1 MARRRLDP
9 PPLPNAA
16 YMSHL
21 GSGGF
26 ADVFLYKQDIP
37 QRNIAV
43 KVLRHEATSEQ
54 NVAFEAEANL
64 MASMSAHPSI
74 LSVYG
79 AGVSSDGRPY
89 LMMEYCPPPNLGQRA
104 RKRPLPVPRV
114 LDMGIRI
121 AGAVETLHRANIL
134 HRDIKPSNIL
144 ITQFGHPVL
153 TDFGVAVATD
163 QTKRLG
169 GGGFSI
175 PWASP
180 EQQNGVGPFSPA
192 MDVYSLSATIYTM
205 LTGRSPFEIPGG
217 DNSEVALLSRV
228 LRSPVPSIGRQD
240 VPEELERVLSIGM
253 SKDPSHRYPSAMD
266 LAIALQHVQADMHQ
280 RPTHFDVLE
289 TESVLSV
296 TIDDEDR
303 TRARPLLAIDLRQKA
318 AERHDPTPTPEA
330 ATSPATPPAA
340 PPPLAE
346 PHEEKPQAGVYDVPQ
361 APPASTQK
369 PTSGTSPAPVE
380 TTSDRRHYASPPA
393 IPHLGAQVEEVTSA
407 SRSGEDTSQIWSTQT
422 GTLPDESL
430 VFSTRGN
437 VEPRKLSYLSRGLVG
452 ALLIAL
458 SALAGWGIW
467 ATIQGTLTPSGPTD
481 QEPSFELPVEET
493 ATPVTGLRGE
503 VTDTGVR
510 FTWDRQD
517 GEVIYLFRVSDPLE
531 EHQVRRTRSPEA
543 TVDPV
548 KGRTCLE
555 VVVVPAKGAGK
566 NSAPVVGC
574 VETP

>member
-9 PPLPNAA
+9 PPLPNAT
-16 YMSHL
+16 YISHL

-26 ADVFLYKQDIP
+26 ADVFLYKQDMP

-43 KVLRHEATSEQ
+43 KVLRHDATSEQ

-79 AGVSSDGRPY
+79 AGVSEDGRPY

-104 RKRPLPVPRV
+104 RQRPLPVPRV

-153 TDFGVAVATD
+153 TDFGVAVSTA

-289 TESVLSV
+289 TEPVLSV
-296 TIDDEDR
+296 TVDDEDR
-303 TRARPLLAIDLRQKA
+303 TRARPLLAIDLAQRKRP
-318 AERHDPTPTPEA
+318 EDPATPATAP
-330 ATSPATPPAA
+330 TSPAAEAQRSQNAPATPA
-340 PPPLAE
+340 
-346 PHEEKPQAGVYDVPQ
+346 HGI
-361 APPASTQK
+361 PASPDHSDNPDATIPESSLQGRHYATPTAMPHLGTEAREVTSSTRQGQEGTLWTTLPPGVREDSLLFTTGRAKDPRRKLSLISRVLLAIVLLGLSALLGTGIWSLVQGSLLPSGTNEQK
-369 PTSGTSPAPVE
+369 PTT
-380 TTSDRRHYASPPA
+380 
-393 IPHLGAQVEEVTSA
+393 
-407 SRSGEDTSQIWSTQT
+407 QI
-422 GTLPDESL
+422 
-430 VFSTRGN
+430 
-437 VEPRKLSYLSRGLVG
+437 
-452 ALLIAL
+452 
-458 SALAGWGIW
+458 
-467 ATIQGTLTPSGPTD
+467 
-481 QEPSFELPVEET
+481 PVEEP
-493 ATPVTGLRGE
+493 ASPVSGLRGE
-503 VTDTGVR
+503 ATDEGVR
-510 FTWDRQD
+510 FTWDRQTN
-517 GEVIYLFRVSDPLE
+517 EVVYLFRVIDPVE
-531 EHQVRRTRSPEA
+531 DHPVRRTRSPEA

-555 VVVVPAKGAGK
+555 VVAVPSKGAGK
-566 NSAPVVGC
+566 SSAPMVAC

>member
-9 PPLPNAA
+9 PPLPNAT
-16 YMSHL
+16 YVSHL

-26 ADVFLYKQDIP
+26 ADVFLYKQDMP

-54 NVAFEAEANL
+54 NLAFEAEANL

-79 AGVSSDGRPY
+79 AGVSEDGRPY

-104 RKRPLPVPRV
+104 RQRPLPVPRV

-153 TDFGVAVATD
+153 TDFGVAVSTA
-163 QTKRLG
+163 QTTRLG

-289 TESVLSV
+289 TEPVFSITV
-296 TIDDEDR
+296 DDEDR
-303 TRARPLLAIDLRQKA
+303 TRVRPLLAIDLSRSKGTESQETPAPASASSPPTTPQRSQSANPAK
-318 AERHDPTPTPEA
+318 EIPSIPTPNDAQGGTLSESVLHSRHYTTPTAMPHLGVEA
-330 ATSPATPPAA
+330 QDVTSSTDHGHGGMPWTLPPQGIREDSLIFATGRGEDSAPQPTLASRILLASVVIAVSALLGAGIWTLVQGSLLPATTPI
-340 PPPLAE
+340 
-346 PHEEKPQAGVYDVPQ
+346 
-361 APPASTQK
+361 QK
-369 PTSGTSPAPVE
+369 PTK
-380 TTSDRRHYASPPA
+380 
-393 IPHLGAQVEEVTSA
+393 Q
-407 SRSGEDTSQIWSTQT
+407 
-422 GTLPDESL
+422 
-430 VFSTRGN
+430 
-437 VEPRKLSYLSRGLVG
+437 
-452 ALLIAL
+452 
-458 SALAGWGIW
+458 
-467 ATIQGTLTPSGPTD
+467 
-481 QEPSFELPVEET
+481 LPVEEV
-493 ATPVTGLRGE
+493 ASPVTGLRGE
-503 VTDTGVR
+503 ASDEGVR
-510 FTWDRQD
+510 FTWDHQA
-517 GEVIYLFRVSDPLE
+517 GEVIYLFRVIDPVE
-531 EHQVRRTRSPEA
+531 EHQVRRTRVPEA

-555 VVVVPAKGAGK
+555 VVVVPSTGAGK
-566 NSAPVVGC
+566 SSTPVVAC

>member
-9 PPLPNAA
+9 PPLPNAT
-16 YMSHL
+16 YISHL

-26 ADVFLYKQDIP
+26 ADVFLYKQDMP

-79 AGVSSDGRPY
+79 AGVSEDGRPY

-104 RKRPLPVPRV
+104 RQRPLPVPRV

-153 TDFGVAVATD
+153 TDFGVAVSTA

-289 TESVLSV
+289 TETVLSV
-296 TIDDEDR
+296 TVDDEDR
-303 TRARPLLAIDLRQKA
+303 TRARPLLAIDLAQSKRTDTHA
-318 AERHDPTPTPEA
+318 TPTGASASPTGSPQGAQPTASSSAVSAHEEA
-330 ATSPATPPAA
+330 AAPGAT
-340 PPPLAE
+340 E
-346 PHEEKPQAGVYDVPQ
+346 M
-361 APPASTQK
+361 
-369 PTSGTSPAPVE
+369 
-380 TTSDRRHYASPPA
+380 SDATILDSSLQGRHYATPTA
-393 IPHLGAQVEEVTSA
+393 MPHLGTEAREVTSSPQHGQEGA
-407 SRSGEDTSQIWSTQT
+407 LWTTSPHGVREDSLLFTT
-422 GTLPDESL
+422 GRRERAGRTPSL
-430 VFSTRGN
+430 V
-437 VEPRKLSYLSRGLVG
+437 SRILLAIVLLGVS
-452 ALLIAL
+452 ALL
-458 SALAGWGIW
+458 GVGIW
-467 ATIQGTLTPSGPTD
+467 TLVQGNLLPSNTPDQQPTT
-481 QEPSFELPVEET
+481 QVPVEET
-493 ATPVTGLRGE
+493 ASPVTGLRGE
-503 VTDTGVR
+503 VTDKGVH
-510 FTWDRQD
+510 FTWEQQPR
-517 GEVIYLFRVSDPLE
+517 EVVYLFRVIDPVE
-531 EHQVRRTRSPEA
+531 EHQVRRTRTPEA

-548 KGRTCLE
+548 QGRTCLE

-566 NSAPVVGC
+566 SSAPVVAC

>member
-9 PPLPNAA
+9 PPLPNAT
-16 YMSHL
+16 YISHL

-26 ADVFLYKQDIP
+26 ADVFLYKQDMP

-79 AGVSSDGRPY
+79 AGLCEDGRPY

-104 RKRPLPVPRV
+104 RQRPLPVPRV

-121 AGAVETLHRANIL
+121 AGAVETLHRTNIL

-153 TDFGVAVATD
+153 TDFGVAVSTA

-289 TESVLSV
+289 TEPVLAV
-296 TIDDEDR
+296 TVDDDDR
-303 TRARPLLAIDLRQKA
+303 TRVRPLLAIDLSQSRTAQQSTMTPPSAPSHPGTPA
-318 AERHDPTPTPEA
+318 ANAQPATTDLPSSLPSTPTPGRSRSDQDTLISEDSMSSRHYGTPTA
-330 ATSPATPPAA
+330 MPHLGDESEEVASTSRPEHESGTWATLPQGIREDSLIFTTGREEDPQKKPSVLTRVLLAVLLVGLSALLGAGVWTFVQASVSPATTP
-340 PPPLAE
+340 E
-346 PHEEKPQAGVYDVPQ
+346 
-361 APPASTQK
+361 QK
-369 PTSGTSPAPVE
+369 PV
-380 TTSDRRHYASPPA
+380 
-393 IPHLGAQVEEVTSA
+393 Q
-407 SRSGEDTSQIWSTQT
+407 Q
-422 GTLPDESL
+422 
-430 VFSTRGN
+430 
-437 VEPRKLSYLSRGLVG
+437 
-452 ALLIAL
+452 
-458 SALAGWGIW
+458 
-467 ATIQGTLTPSGPTD
+467 
-481 QEPSFELPVEET
+481 LPVDDI
-493 ATPVTGLRGE
+493 ASPVTGLRGE
-503 VTDTGVR
+503 VTDSGVR
-510 FTWDRQD
+510 FVWDRQSR
-517 GEVIYLFRVSDPLE
+517 EVVYLFRVIDPVE
-531 EHQVRRTRSPEA
+531 EHQVRRTRMPEA

-555 VVVVPAKGAGK
+555 VVVVPSKGAGK
-566 NSAPVVGC
+566 SSAPVVAC